1 MTDYGKIDL
10 DDLFGQ
16 NTRGINLDKKVITV
30 RLFILFGIIF
40 TLVCIGIYSICKYR
54 VHLKNIIKM
63 RNKDSIEFFYD
74 GVRKYE
80 LQQAT
85 EAKLEYVATDGSV
98 FYFDNETML
107 VDKCE
112 EVSDKY
118 IKGEIKALGQ
128 FKLIEGENTVRRIEI
143 FNDNMSHIKVWNE
156 PEKRYKTI
164 SESEGLEEFKE
175 VKNLDE
181 LCRYMYKKS
190 EFNVLYI
197 DELNIIGHDRTAR
210 FTKFIYD
217 YGNGKERQRIS
228 SEIVTP
234 EKEKFCKILG
244 KPVE

>member
-1 MTDYGKIDL
+1 M
-10 DDLFGQ
+10 
-16 NTRGINLDKKVITV
+16 
-30 RLFILFGIIF
+30 
-40 TLVCIGIYSICKYR
+40 
-54 VHLKNIIKM
+54 
-63 RNKDSIEFFYD
+63 
-74 GVRKYE
+74 
-80 LQQAT
+80 
-85 EAKLEYVATDGSV
+85 EYVATDGSV

-175 VKNLDE
+175 VRNLDE

-197 DELNIIGHDRTAR
+197 DELNIIGHDRTAH

-217 YGNGKERQRIS
+217 YGNGKEKVIKEYGKIS
-228 SEIVTP
+228 FKKLFEV
-234 EKEKFCKILG
+234 L
-244 KPVE
+244 

>member
-1 MTDYGKIDL
+1 M
-10 DDLFGQ
+10 
-16 NTRGINLDKKVITV
+16 ITV

-54 VHLKNIIKM
+54 VHLKNIMKM

-74 GVRKYE
+74 GLIKYE

-85 EAKLEYVATDGSV
+85 EAKLEYVDNDGSV
-98 FYFDNETML
+98 FYFDNETTL

-118 IKGEIKALGQ
+118 IKGEIKTLGQ
-128 FKLIEGENTVRRIEI
+128 FKLKEGENTARRIEI

-164 SESEGLEEFKE
+164 SESEGLEVFQELR
-175 VKNLDE
+175 NLDE

-197 DELNIIGHDRTAR
+197 DELNIIGHDRTAK

-217 YGNGKERQRIS
+217 YGNGKEKVIKEYGKIS
-228 SEIVTP
+228 FRKLFEV
-234 EKEKFCKILG
+234 F
-244 KPVE
+244 